1 MGWLGDGQ
9 HALQRDGRPLAR
21 LVPNLNVVDDLARD
35 RFLFGSPDEVTEQI
49 VKFNKNLGANH
60 FILGIH
66 WVSMPNNLVLDM
78 MNIMAEEVFPQVE
91 QAL

>member
-1 MGWLGDGQ
+1 MARNRIAFIGAGMIGGTLAHLVGLKEMG
-9 HALQRDGRPLAR
+9 
-21 LVPNLNVVDDLARD
+21 DDLARD

-49 VKFNKNLGANH
+49 VKFNKTLGANH

>member
-1 MGWLGDGQ
+1 MPKGD
-9 HALQRDGRPLAR
+9 D
-21 LVPNLNVVDDLARD
+21 NLNLDFDDLARA

-78 MNIMAEEVFPQVE
+78 MNIMADEVFPQVE